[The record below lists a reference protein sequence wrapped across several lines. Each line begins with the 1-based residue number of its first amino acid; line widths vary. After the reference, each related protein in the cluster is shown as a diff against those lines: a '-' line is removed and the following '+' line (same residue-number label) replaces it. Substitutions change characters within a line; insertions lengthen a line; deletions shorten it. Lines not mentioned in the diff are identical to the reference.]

1 MVMTTSA
8 VLVARAHDGVV
19 GDEKLGER
27 PRRRRF
33 IAEYKLAILDEYDRV
48 TEAGA
53 KGAILRREG
62 LYSSHIVEW
71 RRARGVGALEALRPK
86 GRSPKRSAAQ
96 VELDALR
103 RKHARVTNELERTK
117 LALEIV
123 GKAHALLET
132 LSESAD
138 TDESSTP

>member
-1 MVMTTSA
+1 MAMTTSA

-19 GDEKLGER
+19 GDEKFPER
-27 PRRRRF
+27 PRRRTF
-33 IAEYKLAILDEYDRV
+33 SAEYKLAVLDEYDR
-48 TEAGA
+48 TSEAGA

-71 RRARGVGALEALRPK
+71 RRARGAGALEALGSK
-86 GRSPKRSAAQ
+86 GRRAKRSAAQ

-103 RKHARVTNELERTK
+103 RKHARVTSELERTK

-132 LSESAD
+132 LSESAG
-138 TDESSTP
+138 TDEQSTP